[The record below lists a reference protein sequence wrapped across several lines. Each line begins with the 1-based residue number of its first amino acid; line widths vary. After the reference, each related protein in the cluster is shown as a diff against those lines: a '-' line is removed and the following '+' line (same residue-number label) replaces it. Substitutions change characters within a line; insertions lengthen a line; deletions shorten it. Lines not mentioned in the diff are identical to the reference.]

1 MTFCTVSIRIGFPEN
16 LVIDTGMAGLVTW
29 FRGLDERLGDS
40 QKVAMFEQIEV
51 PGDLVIELLRKTR
64 GQFQHRGI
72 ENETRLSVEGA
83 ARLFKTG
90 DTYTVELFEV

>member
-16 LVIDTGMAGLVTW
+16 LVIDTGIFDLAAWL
-29 FRGLDERLGDS
+29 RGLDERLGDS
-40 QKVAMFEQIEV
+40 QKVALFEQIEV
-51 PGDLVIELLRKTR
+51 PGDLVIELLRETR

-72 ENETRLSVEGA
+72 ERETRLSVEDA